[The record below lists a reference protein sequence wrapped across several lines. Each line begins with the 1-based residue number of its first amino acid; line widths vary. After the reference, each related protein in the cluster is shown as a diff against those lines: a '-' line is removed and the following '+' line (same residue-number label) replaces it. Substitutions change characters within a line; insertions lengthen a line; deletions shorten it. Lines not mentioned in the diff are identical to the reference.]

1 MRFRCPFNMMLG
13 PGSTPACIQT
23 WPRFLEGLADWHRC
37 PLFDDQVAGEL
48 RKRILE
54 LYDEALSKD
63 GRSISY
69 SKLAGS
75 PAYAAYREAT
85 EELQRVSHLT
95 QFPASRHLLLRNQMP
110 RINDSEA
117 AFFFGPWRMFIVHL
131 FGATDLLDVI

>member
-1 MRFRCPFNMMLG
+1 M
-13 PGSTPACIQT
+13 SS
-23 WPRFLEGLADWHRC
+23 
-37 PLFDDQVAGEL
+37 FDDQVAGEL

-95 QFPASRHLLLRNQMP
+95 QCPASRHLLLMNQMP
-110 RINDSEA
+110 RMNDFEA
-117 AFFFGPWRMFIVHL
+117 PFLFRPWWMLKVHL
-131 FGATDLLDVI
+131 P